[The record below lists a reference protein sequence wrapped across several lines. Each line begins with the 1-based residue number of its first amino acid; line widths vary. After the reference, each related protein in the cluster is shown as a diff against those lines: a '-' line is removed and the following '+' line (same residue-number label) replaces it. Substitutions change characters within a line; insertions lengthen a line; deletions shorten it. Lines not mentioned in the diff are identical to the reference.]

1 MRLHPIFCRCLGPR
15 TTTPP
20 PVWSLVIM
28 AVVSWSGCQ
37 SVSTHRVGR
46 SVAAAAA
53 PARPL
58 RPPPSNIFTNLPKTN
73 HHFTVRQKLNPVW
86 WAGNVDS
93 PNAPDSYRPGQPGRV
108 FWWHLRNPCHNFTF
122 FVIGL
127 ADRPFTRTGK
137 FPERNFNPAGGWNW
151 TVCRYHWLRLPFL
164 SHQNGWFKFYCGW
177 WSGGNFGMQLKIS
190 ARKTV
195 PPEKPKPTGP
205 GSERK

>member
-1 MRLHPIFCRCLGPR
+1 
-15 TTTPP
+15 
-20 PVWSLVIM
+20 M

-37 SVSTHRVGR
+37 SVSTHRVGP

-73 HHFTVRQKLNPVW
+73 HHFIVWQKLNPVW

-137 FPERNFNPAGGWNW
+137 FPEPNFNPAGGWNW

-164 SHQNGWFKFYCGW
+164 SHQKGWFKFYCGW
-177 WSGGNFGMQLKIS
+177 RSGGNFGMQLKIS
-190 ARKTV
+190 ARKTF
-195 PPEKPKPTGP
+195 PPEKPKPAGP

>member
-1 MRLHPIFCRCLGPR
+1 L
-15 TTTPP
+15 
-20 PVWSLVIM
+20 SL
-28 AVVSWSGCQ
+28 
-37 SVSTHRVGR
+37 TD
-46 SVAAAAA
+46 
-53 PARPL
+53 
-58 RPPPSNIFTNLPKTN
+58 LPKTN
-73 HHFTVRQKLNPVW
+73 HHFIVWQKLNPVW

-137 FPERNFNPAGGWNW
+137 FPEPNFNPAGGWNW

-164 SHQNGWFKFYCGW
+164 SHQKGWFKFYCGW
-177 WSGGNFGMQLKIS
+177 RSGGNFGMRLKIS
-190 ARKTV
+190 ARKTF
-195 PPEKPKPTGP
+195 PPEKPKPAGP